1 MTARTVALAAIAFV
15 AGFVLGASVAA
26 ETHAHSSRYR
36 ATPGDVPRSTA

>member
-26 ETHAHSSRYR
+26 ETHAHSSRR
-36 ATPGDVPRSTA
+36 ESNHTAVTIIE